1 MIGVRALCDGKRSIQ
16 NGDRAFLELLF
27 AGLCL
32 TQGIAAQ
39 QPQAQSGTTTLSLRT
54 QLVTLD
60 VTVNDKSGQPVLD
73 LARTDFDVRENR
85 TPQQIR
91 YFEPPSA
98 HRMPVAGELVRSAA
112 DLGKIRDAPVSLL
125 VLDEINT
132 PFADMA
138 SARSALERYLKTQP
152 DVLPEPTAL
161 FFVNNTKLD
170 VIQDYTQDKAAIQQ
184 ALKKHFPDYPWQL
197 TANSG
202 DMAMLP
208 RMSRTFGALL
218 EIAEATRGIRGRK
231 NTIWVGKGFPSI
243 DMTQAAPDAV
253 QTITDA
259 VRKTTFALLQSKVSL
274 FTIDPSTLDPTP
286 ITDQESDSAVSAG
299 DLSGTGLVFGGAI
312 QFSSMAGSTGGH
324 AFAMNNFLDQEI
336 ASSIR
341 DGANY
346 YEMSYS
352 PTEYSTDAAKY
363 RKIAV
368 TVRRPGLSIITRDG
382 YFPSE
387 QPQPAVQAE
396 KRVDDVDR
404 VKFDLSTAALNK
416 LTYNALTVVAE
427 KSGPGDYFVSVPA
440 NGLEWRE
447 DPKGHVAEL
456 SMMAVCFS
464 AKDKPL
470 SKASSEH
477 TASTSGDVT
486 RVTGELRYK
495 LPLTV
500 PAGTSRIR
508 FVVRDLTSGKVGS
521 YDLNVR

>member
-1 MIGVRALCDGKRSIQ
+1 MEVTERCDNKRSIQ
-16 NGDRAFLELLF
+16 ARSRIIYGLLVVGS
-27 AGLCL
+27 AV
-32 TQGIAAQ
+32 TQGLVAQ
-39 QPQAQSGTTTLSLRT
+39 QPQAPAGTTILKLRT

-73 LARTDFDVRENR
+73 LAKSDFDVRENR

-91 YFEPPSA
+91 YFEPPSS
-98 HRMPVAGELVRSAA
+98 HRMPAAGELVRSSA
-112 DLGKIRDAPVSLL
+112 DLGKIGDAPVSLL

-138 SARSALERYLKTQP
+138 SARSALERYLKSQP

-170 VIQDYTQDKAAIQQ
+170 VIQDYTQNKASIQS

-202 DMAMLP
+202 DNAMLP

-243 DMTQAAPDAV
+243 DITQAEPEAV
-253 QTITDA
+253 RTITEA
-259 VRKTTFALLQSKVSL
+259 VKKTTLALLQSKVSL
-274 FTIDPSTLDPTP
+274 FTIDPATLDPTP

-299 DLSGTGLVFGGAI
+299 DLNGTGLVSGGLVEFA
-312 QFSSMAGSTGGH
+312 SMAGSTGGH
-324 AFAMNNFLDQEI
+324 AFAMNNFVDQEI
-336 ASSIR
+336 ASSIS

-346 YEMSYS
+346 YELSYS
-352 PTEYSTDAAKY
+352 PTEFSTDAAKY

-368 TVRRPGLSIITRDG
+368 TVKRPDLNVITRDG
-382 YFPSE
+382 YFPEE
-387 QPQPAVQAE
+387 QPVTAAPAQA
-396 KRVDDVDR
+396 RVDDVDR

-416 LTYNALTVVAE
+416 LTYNGLTVSAQ
-427 KSGPGDYFVSVPA
+427 KSGAGDYAVSVA
-440 NGLEWRE
+440 AKELEWRE

-456 SMMAVCFS
+456 SFMAVCFS

-470 SKASSEH
+470 FKASSEH
-477 TASTSGDVT
+477 TANTSGDIS
-486 RVTGELRYK
+486 RVSGELSYK
-495 LPLTV
+495 LPLSV
-500 PAGTSRIR
+500 PAGTTRIR
-508 FVVRDLTSGKVGS
+508 FVVRDLASGKVGS
-521 YDLNVR
+521 YDLNIR